1 MGAPDAEASR
11 CRERGNGSVNSD
23 AVVIAD
29 PVSETFEPL
38 LVKFGLL
45 PEGMDGV
52 RECRISNRVA
62 RETGWTSGIPFR
74 NANVFT

>member
-1 MGAPDAEASR
+1 M
-11 CRERGNGSVNSD
+11 NSD

-52 RECRISNRVA
+52 RECLISNRVA
-62 RETGWTSGIPFR
+62 RETG
-74 NANVFT
+74 